1 MLAFLENYKPLS
13 LEMQKHLEDILKMKD
28 DASVQIDRDATMCEK
43 PTAEQLP
50 SHVTYSYYKT
60 ALKGLETCEDG
71 ELKKNYQQQKEIF
84 ESLWHDYNKMN
95 AFARFEGALSILEK
109 AYRGT
114 NEKIQMEHDKIL
126 ELRKQAKCFEERK
139 RRKITK

>member
-1 MLAFLENYKPLS
+1 MLAFLETYKKTI
-13 LEMQKHLEDILKMKD
+13 LEMEKHYKDILKMKD
-28 DASVQIDRDATMCEK
+28 DASVQIDCHATMCDK

-50 SHVTYSYYKT
+50 SHVTYSHYKT
-60 ALKGLETCEDG
+60 ALKGLETCEDE

-95 AFARFEGALSILEK
+95 AFARFQGAFSILEK
-109 AYRGT
+109 AYGGT
-114 NEKIQMEHDKIL
+114 HEKIQMEHDKIL
-126 ELRKQAKCFEERK
+126 KLQEQAKCFEERK